1 MGIKC
6 ILKQNREDILLKQK
20 MERIMKDRVGQ
31 VEKRFS
37 EEYDFDLF
45 VNRFFDVA

>member
-1 MGIKC
+1 
-6 ILKQNREDILLKQK
+6 

-31 VEKRFS
+31 VEKRLVK
-37 EEYDFDLF
+37 EYDFDLF